1 MTGPATHLIFI
12 RLLQAAGGVVLL
24 LVLALL
30 FFPWNWARPAI
41 MRYLSQ
47 TSQRSVE
54 AEDLHVH
61 FSPSLAPTIR
71 LRGVRVQNAPWADKR
86 PMANV
91 GEVTFT
97 FKSLWTLFDDQSLVA
112 LLELKDA
119 DVDLERQP
127 DGLRNWRLR
136 DPEYRGPGKYLIQ
149 RVEAHNSRL
158 RVAHRGLKLDV
169 TMQSSPGE
177 DDLPTRIRFAGNYA
191 GSPFSGDL
199 LTSTIFSLQLT
210 QEFFPLRGHAESAA
224 TRFDMDGRMADFLK
238 IGAIDAQIRV
248 AGPSLD
254 KLHPF
259 LRGQPPASHPYQA
272 RGHLNVD
279 QDAFTFERFDGKIGA
294 TDIAGSISA
303 TRQGRRVWH
312 ADLRSELAHTADF
325 SSLSFPKAEDHGASP
340 RGAGAAA
347 PGGRVIPDEHLAAE
361 RLQTID
367 AQVKLAVKKIDSP
380 EWPALQG
387 LNATADLRDGVLK
400 LAPFDIAI
408 AGGHAS
414 GQLDFDSRQRP
425 AASHANIELRNLQ
438 LSQLIAKMRTAGS
451 TAAPL
456 AARVDLR
463 GRGDTVA
470 ALLGSASGSA
480 TISMAP
486 GRISNLLD
494 AMLGLNGGKV
504 VWLKLTGDHDIALNC
519 ASAVIDFRNGV
530 GRSREL
536 LLDTE
541 QTRASGNATIDLR
554 AERFDLLL
562 TPQAKQSR
570 LFALGSAI
578 HAQGS
583 FRHAEYSIA
592 KGEAAAAPAGG
603 GCPLRTAQAP
613 AVSAVN

>member
-1 MTGPATHLIFI
+1 MPRPATRLIFI
-12 RLLQAAGGVVLL
+12 RLLQATGYVVLL
-24 LVLALL
+24 LALALL
-30 FFPWNWARPAI
+30 FFPWNWARPVI
-41 MRYLSQ
+41 MHYLSQ

-54 AEDLHVH
+54 ANDLQVR
-61 FSPSLAPTIR
+61 FSLSLAPTIR

-177 DDLPTRIRFAGNYA
+177 GDLPTRIRFAGNYA

-199 LTSTIFSLQLT
+199 LTSAIFSLQQT
-210 QEFFPLRGHAESAA
+210 QELFPLRGHAESAA
-224 TRFDMDGRMADFLK
+224 TRFEMDGRMADFLK

-248 AGPSLD
+248 SGPSLD

-272 RGHLNVD
+272 RGHLNVS
-279 QDAFTFERFDGKIGA
+279 QDGFALERFDGKIGA
-294 TDIAGSISA
+294 TDIAGDISL
-303 TRQGRRVWH
+303 TRQGRRVWR
-312 ADLRSELAHTADF
+312 ADLRSESAHMADLT
-325 SSLSFPKAEDHGASP
+325 SLSFAKPEGQGQPPRSAAS
-340 RGAGAAA
+340 AAD
-347 PGGRVIPDEHLAAE
+347 GRVIPDAQLATE
-361 RLQTID
+361 RLQYTD
-367 AQVKLAVKKIDSP
+367 AQVKLALKKIDSP

-387 LNATADLRDGVLK
+387 LRATVDLRDGVLK

-408 AGGHAS
+408 AGGHAR
-414 GQLDFDSRQRP
+414 GELDFDSHQHP
-425 AASHANIELRNLQ
+425 AAAHAKVELRDLQ
-438 LSQLIAKMRTAGS
+438 LSQLIAKMHTAGN

-456 AARVDLR
+456 AAQVDLR
-463 GRGDTVA
+463 GRGDTAA

-480 TISMAP
+480 TLSMAP

-504 VWLKLTGDHDIALNC
+504 VWLKLTGDRDIALNC
-519 ASAVIDFRNGV
+519 ASAVIDFRNGI

-554 AERFDLLL
+554 SEHFDLLL

-592 KGEAAAAPAGG
+592 KGEAATAHAGG
-603 GCPLRTAQAP
+603 ACPVRTAQA
-613 AVSAVN
+613 AVVSAIN